1 MQRFGS
7 EGLNDQKWVSMK
19 ALRLP
24 VTILLAA
31 SIPLAASGCYT
42 GAQYAAESGA
52 RVRPGMSMAEVRAEL
67 GDPDLVVRGDPGT
80 ETSWFYRYEG
90 GASTCA
96 TVFLVI
102 FFVALIVV
110 LVVAASNGGGGG
122 FGSIGGGGGGDG
134 PPAQIQLTFD
144 AEGRLVDVSPP
155 QPVPGR

>member
-1 MQRFGS
+1 MR
-7 EGLNDQKWVSMK
+7 

-24 VTILLAA
+24 VTLLLAA
-31 SIPLAASGCYT
+31 CIPLAASGCYT
-42 GAQYAAESGA
+42 GSQYASESGA
-52 RVRPGMSMAEVRAEL
+52 RLRLGMTMGEVRGQL

-90 GASTCA
+90 GASAVCY
-96 TVFLVI
+96 VFLVI
-102 FFVALIVV
+102 FFIILIVV
-110 LVVAASNGGGGG
+110 LVAAASGGGGG
-122 FGSIGGGGGGDG
+122 GGWGGISGGGGGDG

>member
-1 MQRFGS
+1 MR
-7 EGLNDQKWVSMK
+7 

-24 VTILLAA
+24 VTFLLAA
-31 SIPLAASGCYT
+31 CIPLAASGCYS
-42 GAQYAAESGA
+42 GAHYASASGA
-52 RVRPGMSMAEVRAEL
+52 RLRLGMTMAEVRGEI

-90 GASTCA
+90 GASSVC

-102 FFVALIVV
+102 FFIILIVV
-110 LVVAASNGGGGG
+110 LVAAASGGGGG
-122 FGSIGGGGGGDG
+122 WGGINGGGGGDG